1 MTTGT
6 PVPHPED
13 CEVFPTEGRSFLNQ
27 PSSFSPFIFP
37 RSVSLMRAGRGFF
50 YAVVQAAERRL
61 SGPMPQNPAAP
72 VPDYKRF
79 RQKRGVTRKRSARF
93 SVPCPDGSLF
103 PPPYSIGAPQM
114 CRVSQAYRPVRR
126 YVKISR
132 RANRRK
138 TYTVIIVV
146 CAPQCYNEMNKN
158 GT

>member
-37 RSVSLMRAGRGFF
+37 RSVSYMRAGRGFF
-50 YAVVQAAERRL
+50 MRSCKRRSGGFPARCRKIPQRPYPITNAFGKSAAL
-61 SGPMPQNPAAP
+61 
-72 VPDYKRF
+72 
-79 RQKRGVTRKRSARF
+79 
-93 SVPCPDGSLF
+93 
-103 PPPYSIGAPQM
+103 
-114 CRVSQAYRPVRR
+114 RVSGARRAVFRPLPGRLALSAAVFTRRPADVPRLTGLTPCRR

-138 TYTVIIVV
+138 QKNIYRNNCRM
-146 CAPQCYNEMNKN
+146 CAAVL
-158 GT
+158 